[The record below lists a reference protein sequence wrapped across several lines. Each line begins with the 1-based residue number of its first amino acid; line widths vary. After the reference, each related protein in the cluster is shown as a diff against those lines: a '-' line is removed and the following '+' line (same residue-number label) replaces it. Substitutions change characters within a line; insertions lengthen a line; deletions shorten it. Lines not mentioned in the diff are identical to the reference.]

1 MNLNHYVALAVA
13 LALIA
18 IGLCLGY
25 LLWGRQTVAIVE
37 QRAPMVWHDDES
49 LTAQRDPGAKPDLPA
64 PSSPPKGKL
73 VRTLELTVK
82 PNLVENK
89 PPAPAENAVTD
100 GSGEV
105 QPENTCAPVAV
116 RIDWHE
122 YPDGI
127 RASIV
132 AQGGELLDAVDI
144 PYGPL
149 IRPVARVWAVG
160 VEKREGETLLA
171 VERDFGRLRVGASVN
186 DDTRAVRALL
196 TF

>member
-1 MNLNHYVALAVA
+1 MNLNHCIALFVA
-13 LALIA
+13 LALIT
-18 IGLCLGY
+18 IGLCIGY
-25 LLWGRQTVAIVE
+25 LIWGRQTVAIVE
-37 QRAPMVWHDDES
+37 QRAPMVWHDDGS
-49 LTAQRDPGAKPDLPA
+49 LTAQIDPGAKPDLPA

-82 PNLVENK
+82 PHRIENK
-89 PPAPAENAVTD
+89 PQIPPENVVTD
-100 GSGEV
+100 GSGDV
-105 QPENTCAPVAV
+105 QIENNCSPVAV

-171 VERDFGRLRVGASVN
+171 VERDFGRLRVGLSAN
-186 DDTRAVRALL
+186 DDTQAVRALL